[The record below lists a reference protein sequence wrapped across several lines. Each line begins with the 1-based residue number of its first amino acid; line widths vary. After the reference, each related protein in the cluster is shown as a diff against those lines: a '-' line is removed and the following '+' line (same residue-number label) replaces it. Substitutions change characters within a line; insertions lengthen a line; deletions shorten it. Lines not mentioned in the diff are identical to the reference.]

1 MPIGISYPTR
11 YKDKRFIIS
20 REDRHL
26 KRTLLALGLSALT
39 LVGGHFFNRRWDRAV
54 LLFVTLV
61 LWGVGAYVAVT
72 VRTTNVV
79 GAGSGQA
86 LSDITSF
93 HWRVFLYGVLAL
105 WVVSLAVTFLDAR
118 RSAALASYRWTV
130 SGVIGAVGL
139 SFVTFVLLLIP
150 APFLLFT
157 AFNYVDTVSPEP
169 GSSSTSISDRDR
181 HFSNFVY
188 FGRWPGMGRDPGKP
202 PSGDGYLRGRFTYE
216 GKPASGVSLSLALNG
231 EYETARVT
239 TDENGIFTV
248 RLPSQEW
255 TVNRLI
261 THEWAERPQEGSFMI
276 VSGTEPKLVGE
287 RYNEHYWVEREGIK
301 ITASN
306 QAGEPQMNLTIRK
319 RVALTWPRADEKPT
333 PATHEKGIIAWE
345 PYSGAE
351 TYLLQITELKRE
363 GRTTSFHPV
372 TAKPIKDST
381 RFALASLAAVPGD
394 EEKEYQASVLA
405 FAKDGTFLSESS
417 ARFDDLTFVL
427 TDKRQ
432 LVRDE
437 ERAFASGNLTTEE
450 LQKIRDNNRRIEAM
464 EVLLKDGLLDEA
476 EKVLAKIK
484 GKVDPGKQAAIA
496 GYLMAKRGRCDEAK
510 RLFAKARSEGGSNC
524 VPSYYRAACPE

>member
-1 MPIGISYPTR
+1 M
-11 YKDKRFIIS
+11 
-20 REDRHL
+20 

-61 LWGVGAYVAVT
+61 LWGVGVYVAVT
-72 VRTTNVV
+72 VRMTNVV
-79 GAGSGQA
+79 GAGSGQE

-93 HWRVFLYGVLAL
+93 HWRIFLYGILAL
-105 WVVSLAVTFLDAR
+105 WVASLVVTFLDAR
-118 RSAALASYRWTV
+118 RSAALASSRWTV

-139 SFVTFVLLLIP
+139 SIVTFVLLLIP

-169 GSSSTSISDRDR
+169 GSSSTSISYRDR
-181 HFSNFVY
+181 HFSNYVY
-188 FGRWPGMGRDPGKP
+188 FGRGSGIARDPGKP
-202 PSGDGYLRGRFTYE
+202 PSGDGYLRGQFTYE
-216 GKPASGVSLSLALNG
+216 GKPASGVSLGLTLNG
-231 EYETARVT
+231 KYETERVT
-239 TDENGIFTV
+239 TDENGVFTV
-248 RLPSQEW
+248 RLPSGEW
-255 TVNRLI
+255 VVNRVI
-261 THEWAERPQEGSFMI
+261 THEWAERPQEEKFMI
-276 VSGTEPKLVGE
+276 VSGTEPKLVGG
-287 RYNEHYWVEREGIK
+287 RYNEHYWLEREGIK

-306 QAGEPQMNLTIRK
+306 RAGEPQMNFTISK

-333 PATHEKGIIAWE
+333 PATHKEGVIAWE
-345 PYSGAE
+345 SYPGAE
-351 TYLLQITELKRE
+351 TYLLRITELKRE

-372 TAKPIKDST
+372 TAKPIKEST
-381 RFALASLAAVPGD
+381 RFALANIAAVPGD

-405 FAKDGTFLSESS
+405 FSKDGTFLSESS
-417 ARFDDLTFVL
+417 ERFDELTFVL
-427 TDKRQ
+427 TDKQQ

-450 LQKIRDNNRRIEAM
+450 FQQIRDNNRRIEAM
-464 EVLLKDGLLDEA
+464 EVLMKDGLLDEA
-476 EKVLAKIK
+476 EKVLGKIE

-524 VPSYYRAACPE
+524 VPSYYWAACP